1 MHAANHPPPEATE
14 PHTHSLI
21 SKKEMKVQPQ
31 GKRALKPSHSVP
43 TGMLALTL
51 KVQDVVV
58 SQLYF
63 KVSFLKPKNR

>member
-1 MHAANHPPPEATE
+1 
-14 PHTHSLI
+14 
-21 SKKEMKVQPQ
+21 MKVQPQ